1 VPPCRQTLWLV
12 HGPAPPGAPPNA
24 SVWSRGGFVKRALP
38 RESPASSSIRL
49 SHAPRETS
57 STGRGGEEVTIVSAP
72 YTLTADEREL
82 VRRAID
88 RERRARYTSST
99 VDAV

>member
-1 VPPCRQTLWLV
+1 
-12 HGPAPPGAPPNA
+12 
-24 SVWSRGGFVKRALP
+24 
-38 RESPASSSIRL
+38 
-49 SHAPRETS
+49 
-57 STGRGGEEVTIVSAP
+57 VTIVSAP